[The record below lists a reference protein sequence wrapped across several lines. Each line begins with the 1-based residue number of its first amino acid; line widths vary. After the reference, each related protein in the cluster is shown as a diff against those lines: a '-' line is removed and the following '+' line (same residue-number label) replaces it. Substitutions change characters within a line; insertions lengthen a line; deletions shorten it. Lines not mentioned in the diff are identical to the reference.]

1 MQAKNG
7 DGSGWSVD
15 AARTTELE
23 TDEGRARMRVKRIDR
38 DACKARALRPVV
50 FVLAVAFSLSGC
62 LGFNTKEIR
71 RGYVVEPQSLAQV
84 KEGMGAPQVLEIL
97 GNPSTTSTVGGS
109 AWYYVSQVVDQTF
122 AFTAPEITDQRV
134 VAIYFDGSRKV
145 TRKADYGL
153 RDGKVFDF
161 VSRTTPTGGN
171 DGSFVRNLFG
181 SIKLFNHE

>member
-1 MQAKNG
+1 M
-7 DGSGWSVD
+7 
-15 AARTTELE
+15 RTQSTEWD
-23 TDEGRARMRVKRIDR
+23 TDERRARMRAMRIQTR
-38 DACKARALRPVV
+38 IPYRAGRSHALRL
-50 FVLAVAFSLSGC
+50 FALALAGLAALSLSGC
-62 LGFNTKEIR
+62 LGFNTREVH

-84 KEGMGAPQVLEIL
+84 RQGMAAPQVLEIL

-122 AFTAPEITDQRV
+122 AFTAPEVTDQRV
-134 VAIYFDGSRKV
+134 VAIYFDGTKKV

-153 RDGKVFDF
+153 KDGKVFDF

-171 DGSFVRNLFG
+171 DQNFVRTLFD